1 MDRLKKLRDKMAS
14 TELDGFV
21 LTNIYNIRYLSGFT
35 GSTASMFVSRDD
47 ATLITDF
54 RYDEQAH
61 SEAYEGVGVKIDK
74 RDALTA
80 VGDLVEAFTGKIG
93 FEAGSLAF
101 SSYEKIN
108 ARADGNL
115 IAVDGMP
122 EKQRAV
128 KDKQE
133 IGWIA
138 EAVRI
143 TDEVFALFAGEI
155 RPGMTEIE
163 AAARIDYLL
172 MTGSGDLPAFRTIVA
187 SGKRGALPHAHPS
200 HRRIELGD
208 LVTMDFG
215 AMWNGYCADMT
226 RTVVLG
232 EPTDR
237 QQEIYDIVLGA
248 QKAALKE
255 IKAGM
260 TGKQVDAVARDFIA
274 DKGYGA
280 EFGHGLGHG
289 VGLEVHEAPRLASKN
304 EDVLVPD
311 MVVTV
316 EPGIYIADWGGV
328 RIEDDVVVGEGGSR
342 ILTSSKKDLLRLGV

>member
-1 MDRLKKLRDKMAS
+1 MDRLKQFREKMSA

-21 LTNIYNIRYLSGFT
+21 ITDIFNVRYLSGFT
-35 GSTASMFVSRDD
+35 GSTASLFVSRDD

-61 SEAYEGVGVKIDK
+61 TEAYEGVTVRIDK

-80 VGDLVEAFTGKIG
+80 VGDLVDAFTGKVG

-101 SSYEKIN
+101 ASYEKMN

-115 IAVDGMP
+115 IAVEGMP
-122 EKQRAV
+122 EKLRAV
-128 KDKQE
+128 KGKEE
-133 IGWIA
+133 IEWIA
-138 EAVRI
+138 EAARI

-172 MTGSGDLPAFRTIVA
+172 MTGAGDLPAFRTIVA
-187 SGKRGALPHAHPS
+187 GGKRGALPHAHPS
-200 HRRIELGD
+200 HRRLELGD
-208 LVTMDFG
+208 LVTLDFG

-226 RTVVLG
+226 RTVMLG
-232 EPTDR
+232 EPTDK
-237 QQEIYDIVLGA
+237 QVEIYEIVLGA

-260 TGKQVDAVARDFIA
+260 TGREADAVARDYITE
-274 DKGYGA
+274 KGYGD

-289 VGLEVHEAPRLASKN
+289 IGLQVHEGPRLATKN
-304 EDVLVPD
+304 EDVLVPG
-311 MVVTV
+311 MVLTV
-316 EPGIYIADWGGV
+316 EPGIYVAGWGGV
-328 RIEDDVVVGEGGSR
+328 RIEDNVVIEEAGSR
-342 ILTSSKKDLLRLGV
+342 NLTSSTKNLLKLGV

>member
-1 MDRLKKLRDKMAS
+1 MDRLKKLREKMAS

-21 LTNIYNIRYLSGFT
+21 LTNIFNIRYLSGFT

-61 SEAYEGVGVKIDK
+61 SEAYEGVGVQIDK

-80 VGDLVEAFTGKIG
+80 MGDLVEAFKGKMG

-122 EKQRAV
+122 EKLRAV
-128 KDKQE
+128 KDKEE

-138 EAVRI
+138 EAIKI
-143 TDEVFALFAGEI
+143 TDEVFSLFAGEI

-200 HRRIELGD
+200 AKRLELGD

-232 EPTDR
+232 EPTDK
-237 QQEIYDIVLGA
+237 QQQIYEIVLGA

-260 TGKQVDAVARDFIA
+260 TGREVDAVARDYIA
-274 DKGYGA
+274 EKGYGD

-289 VGLEVHEAPRLASKN
+289 IGLEVHEAPRLSAKT
-304 EDVLVPD
+304 EDVLVPG

-316 EPGIYIADWGGV
+316 EPGIYIGGWGGV
-328 RIEDDVVVGEGGSR
+328 RIEDDVVVEEGGSR
-342 ILTSSKKDLLRLGV
+342 NLTSSNKNLLKLGV